1 MDTDP
6 KFERL
11 DGTDPQAGKK
21 LPKHTVKRIEQLLKQ
36 GTPSSDTAKM
46 VAVEPKVVSE
56 IRNNLQDTGQLDVL
70 AFKRKTAHRLASFID
85 KSTQRLEAEVDG
97 IPLGQLMLSTAIA
110 IDKLDKLVDPTPSVN
125 IKAELR
131 ISADDIN
138 KLLDTKGMVIDAES
152 LPPASDEGKSQKG

>member
-11 DGTDPQAGKK
+11 DGTNPEAGKK

-36 GTPSSDTAKM
+36 GTAPSDTAKM
-46 VAVEPKVVSE
+46 TAVEPKVVTE

-70 AFKRKTAHRLASFID
+70 AFKRKTAHRLASFVG
-85 KSTQRLEAEVDG
+85 KATERLEQEVDG

-110 IDKLDKLVDPTPSVN
+110 IDKLEKLVDPTPSVN

-138 KLLDTKGMVIDAES
+138 KLLDTKGLIIDAEPVD
-152 LPPASDEGKSQKG
+152 PPKPE